1 MTRAWMTTLAFS
13 LALSAVGFN
22 ASATAQAKPAAK
34 DIVDTAAANP
44 SFKTL
49 VAAVQAAGL
58 VETLKG
64 KGPFTVFAPTDDA
77 FGKLPAGTMDAL
89 LKPENKHKLTAILTH
104 HVVSGSVMA
113 TDVAKLKEATSVFG
127 QKLAIDTAKGVKVGS
142 ATVTATDIA
151 CTNGVIHVID
161 TVLIPQDIVE
171 IAAGDGRFKTLVA
184 ALKAGELVDALKGTG
199 PLTVFAPTDD
209 AFAKLP
215 KETLE
220 ALLKPENKAKLQAI
234 LKFHVVSG
242 SVKAADAVK
251 LKEATTLNGAAA
263 RIEVKDKEVFIAGA
277 KVIIT
282 DIPALNGV
290 IHVIDTVMIPPE
302 TR

>member
-1 MTRAWMTTLAFS
+1 MTTLAFS
-13 LALSAVGFN
+13 LALSAVSFN

-34 DIVDTAAANP
+34 DIVDTAAGNP

-77 FGKLPAGTMDAL
+77 FGKLPAGTVDAL

-113 TDVAKLKEATSVFG
+113 ADVAKLKEATSVFG
-127 QKLAIDTAKGVKVGS
+127 QKLALDTAKGVKVGS

-251 LKEATTLNGAAA
+251 LKEAATLNGAAA

-290 IHVIDTVMIPPE
+290 IHVIDAVMIPPE